1 MPGMATVCSSRP
13 GRFQTCA
20 VTADRCATRAAAA
33 RLPSWKPWGTVQRV
47 VRAGRLG
54 KQDVHPRQPGA
65 GERGLGDGRRRAVEG
80 VHGVALGS
88 AQVPCANLNLPLDSG
103 LYTIPSATA
112 VLFTVNYPNGP
123 LPVAPTRFRLTK
135 IIPTAGANMFDAWIV
150 AGWNATSFQLAIS
163 GPAGDTSH
171 QVFWEA
177 L

>member
-1 MPGMATVCSSRP
+1 MANETILQIGRTV
-13 GRFQTCA
+13 
-20 VTADRCATRAAAA
+20 
-33 RLPSWKPWGTVQRV
+33 RV
-47 VRAGRLG
+47 P
-54 KQDVHPRQPGA
+54 DVDA
-65 GERGLGDGRRRAVEG
+65 SMELD
-80 VHGVALGS
+80 GVALGS